1 MVDGVCKQESSQASV
16 RKLDPLLHDQQQR
29 MLVVRKRWK
38 ARNHGGAGTGIG
50 MGTEAA
56 RPIMKR
62 SRAISS

>member
-1 MVDGVCKQESSQASV
+1 
-16 RKLDPLLHDQQQR
+16 